1 MKLVRFVV
9 PIGAGAA
16 GWFSGKPIVDGLS
29 AFLTDFIPGFKSI
42 SDKVTA
48 RSSALNLAGLIAGV
62 IVISAALGIAGLI
75 KVFISGTMGNIIAI
89 GIGAF
94 GVAAGLKGIVSSFK
108 PLETAVNTVAGGA

>member
-48 RSSALNLAGLIAGV
+48 RSSALNIAGLIAGA
-62 IVISAALGIAGLI
+62 IVMGAALAIAGVI
-75 KVFISGTMGNIIAI
+75 KMFIGGAMGNIIAI

-94 GVAAGLKGIVSSFK
+94 GVAAGIRGIVVSFT
-108 PLETAVNTVAGGA
+108 PLQTAVDTVAGGS

>member
-42 SDKVTA
+42 SDKVSS
-48 RSSALNLAGLIAGV
+48 RSSALSLAGLIAGA
-62 IVISAALGIAGLI
+62 IVMGAALAIAGVI
-75 KVFISGTMGNIIAI
+75 KMFIGGAMGNIIAI

-94 GVAAGLKGIVSSFK
+94 GVAAGLKGIVSSFG
-108 PLETAVNTVAGGA
+108 PLETAVSTVAGGG